1 MKTARFYPQ
10 KKDKYN
16 MHISTCTGFNNEP
29 ISVAYIILM
38 SYSFILNT
46 TFLLSDC
53 IHHFR
58 DQPFNFNMGEGA
70 MLFSVQ
76 NFFRTTRQPARI
88 FFSSEFNISPKKNYI
103 SVSLYPTYPN
113 CLCPNLNI
121 LWPFGLKHR

>member
-1 MKTARFYPQ
+1 
-10 KKDKYN
+10 

-58 DQPFNFNMGEGA
+58 DQPFNFKMGEGA

-76 NFFRTTRQPARI
+76 NFFRTTREPEY
-88 FFSSEFNISPKKNYI
+88 FFSSEFNISPKKFIY
-103 SVSLYPTYPN
+103 LFPGTLPTLIV
-113 CLCPNLNI
+113 CALT
-121 LWPFGLKHR
+121 